1 MPISTISC
9 DPRLN
14 ARLLAAAASLA
25 LLAALAG
32 CAAPPVP
39 DAACV
44 AFRPIYLDEP
54 AIAALRPHRQVRVE
68 IAAHNA
74 TYERLCPD
82 RD

>member
-1 MPISTISC
+1 MTISTICS
-9 DPRLN
+9 

-25 LLAALAG
+25 LLAG

-54 AIAALRPHRQVRVE
+54 AIAALRPHRQARVE

-74 TYERLCPD
+74 TYERLCPAAD
-82 RD
+82 

>member
-1 MPISTISC
+1 MTSSTISS
-9 DPRLN
+9 
-14 ARLLAAAASLA
+14 ARLLAAVASMA
-25 LLAALAG
+25 LLAA
-32 CAAPPVP
+32 CARPPVP

-74 TYERLCPD
+74 TFERLCPSGD
-82 RD
+82 

>member
-1 MPISTISC
+1 MTFSTTFSG
-9 DPRLN
+9 R
-14 ARLLAAAASLA
+14 RLAAAASLA

-32 CAAPPVP
+32 CATSPVP

-44 AFRPIYLDEP
+44 AFRPIYLEDG
-54 AIAALRPHRQVRVE
+54 AIAALRPHRQARVD

>member
-1 MPISTISC
+1 MTISTISC
-9 DPRLN
+9 ARRLG
-14 ARLLAAAASLA
+14 AAASLA

-44 AFRPIYLDEP
+44 AFRPIYLEDG
-54 AIAALRPHRQVRVE
+54 AIAALRPHRQARVE

-74 TYERLCPD
+74 TFERLCPAAD
-82 RD
+82 